1 MMYGCSICW
10 LLQVINSSLL
20 TQCWPP
26 IKELHW
32 DVCSREG
39 EVQSPPKW
47 TPSVSWLFCSQWQR
61 KFLSKHFSGLSLT
74 IPHRSAE
81 EEVARKPKLFFVST
95 SATTTTLQTLS
106 ICYVSS
112 NVAPVTCTGRKRR
125 SINIDGG
132 LTPKDA
138 APVDLEPSQR
148 EQAASA
154 PALHGSREGR
164 FLLYWITTTSI
175 STSTSFTTTYSVSSA
190 LCTAPGANLCG

>member
-1 MMYGCSICW
+1 MNT
-10 LLQVINSSLL
+10 VSLL
-20 TQCWPP
+20 
-26 IKELHW
+26 L
-32 DVCSREG
+32 V
-39 EVQSPPKW
+39 V
-47 TPSVSWLFCSQWQR
+47 LFAVAA
-61 KFLSKHFSGLSLT
+61 
-74 IPHRSAE
+74 SAE

-112 NVAPVTCTGRKRR
+112 NVISTCGKRKRR

-154 PALHGSREGR
+154 PAIDGSRDGR
-164 FLLYWITTTSI
+164 FLLYRITTTSI
-175 STSTSFTTTYSVSSA
+175 STSTSFTTSYSDR
-190 LCTAPGANLCG
+190 TGHPKDTQ